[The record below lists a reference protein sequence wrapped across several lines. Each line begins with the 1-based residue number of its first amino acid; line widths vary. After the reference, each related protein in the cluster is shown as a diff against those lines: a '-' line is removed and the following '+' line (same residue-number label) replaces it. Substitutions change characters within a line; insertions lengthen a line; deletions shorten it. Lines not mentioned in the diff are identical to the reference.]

1 MTPRASTASCPPSP
15 EPALGGTFPPASLGG
30 LT

>member
-1 MTPRASTASCPPSP
+1 MHVTRHQASRPPTP
-15 EPALGGTFPPASLGG
+15 EPALGGTFPPAPLGG